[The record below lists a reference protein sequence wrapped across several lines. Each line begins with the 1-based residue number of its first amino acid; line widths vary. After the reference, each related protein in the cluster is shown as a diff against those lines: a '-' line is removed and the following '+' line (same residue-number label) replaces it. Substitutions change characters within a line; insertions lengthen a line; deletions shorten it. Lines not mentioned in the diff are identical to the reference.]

1 MNRNSSEQPGSSHAE
16 WAVRRLRAAI
26 TNGEVQA
33 NEPLRAPELA
43 KLWGISATP
52 IREAFQR
59 LAADGFV
66 IHSAHRGVRVA
77 PISMEELE
85 ELEDL
90 RLSVEPLALARSLAR
105 ADADWSIEL
114 EAALHALREAADAL
128 PFDRSEYE
136 SIHHDFH
143 ATLVACAGPTWWPRI
158 ATMLRDQTARYRSL
172 QIQDRPLSEVMSEHE
187 NLVAACLRRDAD
199 AAVSLLREHIM
210 RSREAVLRRVQTNGF
225 PSPLSADPQLIR
237 HRMAADVD
245 DHRTETAIR
254 PQGTYR

>member
-1 MNRNSSEQPGSSHAE
+1 LNRNSSEQPSSSHTE
-16 WAVRRLRAAI
+16 WAVRRLRTAI
-26 TNGEVQA
+26 TNGEVQS

-43 KLWGISATP
+43 QLWGISATP

-77 PISMEELE
+77 PISIEELE
-85 ELEDL
+85 ELDDL
-90 RLSVEPLALARSLAR
+90 RLAVEPLALARSLAR
-105 ADADWSIEL
+105 ADAEWSVEL
-114 EAALHALREAADAL
+114 EAALHALRVAADTQ

-136 SIHHDFH
+136 SIHREFH
-143 ATLVACAGPTWWPRI
+143 ATLVSRAGPTWWPRI

-172 QIQDRPLSEVMSEHE
+172 HIQDRPIPEVMSEHE

-199 AAVSLLREHIM
+199 AAVAQLREHIM
-210 RSREAVLRRVQTNGF
+210 RSREAVLHRVMTNGF

-237 HRMAADVD
+237 HPGAGRHA
-245 DHRTETAIR
+245 
-254 PQGTYR
+254 